1 LKNFIAIILNFILN
15 INFSL
20 FRINFY
26 FSIFFYLISPDK
38 FQGNLSGDKGSSSAI
53 IETVLN
59 MDENKAW
66 NTIVNQPKAIKDKW
80 S

>member
-1 LKNFIAIILNFILN
+1 MNLEKKNFIAIILNFIPN

-20 FRINFY
+20 FNINFY
-26 FSIFFYLISPDK
+26 FSIL
-38 FQGNLSGDKGSSSAI
+38 GSSAAI

-66 NTIVNQPKAIKDKW
+66 NIIVNLPEAIKDKW

>member
-26 FSIFFYLISPDK
+26 FSIL
-38 FQGNLSGDKGSSSAI
+38 GSSTAI
-53 IETVLN
+53 IETVSN

-66 NTIVNQPKAIKDKW
+66 NTIVKQPKAIKDKW

>member
-1 LKNFIAIILNFILN
+1 LKIFIAIILNFILN

-26 FSIFFYLISPDK
+26 FSIL
-38 FQGNLSGDKGSSSAI
+38 GSSAAI

-66 NTIVNQPKAIKDKW
+66 NIIGNQPKAIKDKW

>member
-1 LKNFIAIILNFILN
+1 LEIL
-15 INFSL
+15 
-20 FRINFY
+20 
-26 FSIFFYLISPDK
+26 
-38 FQGNLSGDKGSSSAI
+38 GSSAAI

-66 NTIVNQPKAIKDKW
+66 NIIVNLPKAIKDKW

>member
-26 FSIFFYLISPDK
+26 FSIFFHLISPDK
-38 FQGNLSGDKGSSSAI
+38 VSSTAI

-66 NTIVNQPKAIKDKW
+66 NIIVNLPEATKDKW